1 MSVLA
6 DDAMNPGLQFASGGQ
21 LAVAGVNAVDLSFS
35 FQVHATGVSNSFAA
49 HTLNMTGV
57 SFSGP
62 GGLAYISQEVATIDG
77 VDLGPAVALADNV
90 ADIFQFNDSQSIAS
104 HLNLKVTVNLFATGL
119 DAADSIAFTAFTQR
133 FAQTGPTSLVGD
145 YNNDKTVDGGDFLRW
160 QRGQSPAPLSQSDL
174 NTWRINFG
182 QSILAAPAIS
192 PVPEPA
198 TAPLLSLGAATT
210 LLIARRF
217 RGAV

>member
-1 MSVLA
+1 MIALVAIHHACVNRSPMSSLAPSPRRSVSRLSAVAATALLLLAPATSRAASLQSLFDGSFLTVGNCRFDNWQLLTGSHSAGAPLDYGLMSMSVLA
-6 DDAMNPGLQFASGGQ
+6 DDVINPGLQFASGGQ

-90 ADIFQFNDSQSIAS
+90 VDVFQFSAS
-104 HLNLKVTVNLFATGL
+104 
-119 DAADSIAFTAFTQR
+119 
-133 FAQTGPTSLVGD
+133 
-145 YNNDKTVDGGDFLRW
+145 
-160 QRGQSPAPLSQSDL
+160 
-174 NTWRINFG
+174 
-182 QSILAAPAIS
+182 
-192 PVPEPA
+192 
-198 TAPLLSLGAATT
+198 
-210 LLIARRF
+210 
-217 RGAV
+217 